1 MKEKWSDHLLEH
13 KHLFQEN
20 TIVGLFGLALEQ
32 EPEKEALVT
41 ETVRL
46 TYREL
51 DRQSEQI
58 ARELLLEGVEE
69 GEVVA
74 VRTGRSACSIAAIL
88 GIWKIGCA
96 YVFLDSDQPAFYNA
110 LCMQECGV
118 RHEVTGE
125 LAERAMGRDQPGTQG
140 LPEKCLAEG
149 AARDRTEGRPVGG
162 EPQKASFAERGQM
175 DRLAVVVYTSGST
188 GKPKGVLITQ
198 RNLAASISNFGEIGF
213 TSDDHYGC
221 FASLMFIASVYDIAL
236 SLSIGATLYLIPK
249 AIRKNIREVAR
260 YYREKRITAT
270 FLPPHMAMKY
280 MELDQ
285 GSPLRLLLSGSEPVR
300 NLKERS
306 YTIVNVYAS
315 SEACAIISFYKVED
329 SRRSYPIGQI
339 VSALRGYIVDE
350 TGEPVRPG
358 EVGELWIC
366 GPQVSKGYCRMQKL
380 TAERFCPNPFCDDP
394 PFRTVFKTGDMVAKN
409 EKGELVYHGRRDN
422 MVKIRGFRVE
432 LTGVE
437 RHMLEY
443 PKIKEAC
450 CKAYTDK
457 GGTNLLF
464 GYYIAEG
471 PIEHEDFRR
480 YLGTVLPYYMIP
492 LGLVRCEEFPRTLSG
507 KVDRQAF
514 LPPDGLDDW
523 RGLAERY
530 R

>member
-13 KHLFQEN
+13 KALFQEN
-20 TIVGLFGLALEQ
+20 TIVGLFGLAVEH
-32 EPEKEALVT
+32 EPEKEALVAEPARCAFNEPARCT
-41 ETVRL
+41 ANEPVRL
-46 TYREL
+46 TYSEL
-51 DRQSEQI
+51 DRQSDQI
-58 ARELLLEGVEE
+58 AWALLEEGVEV

-74 VRTGRSACSIAAIL
+74 LRTGQSACSVAAIL

-96 YVFLDSDQPAFYNA
+96 YVFLDSDQPAFYNT
-110 LCMQECGV
+110 LCVQECGV
-118 RHEVTGE
+118 RHQVTE
-125 LAERAMGRDQPGTQG
+125 EFLERV
-140 LPEKCLAEG
+140 L
-149 AARDRTEGRPVGG
+149 GRPLPGA
-162 EPQKASFAERGQM
+162 PQRQTKGAFAERGDM

-213 TSDDHYGC
+213 TSNDHYGC

-249 AIRKNIREVAR
+249 AIRKNIREVAE
-260 YYREKRITAT
+260 YYKEKTITAT

-285 GSPLRLLLSGSEPVR
+285 ESPLRLLLSGSEPVR
-300 NLKERS
+300 NLNERP

-315 SEACAIISFYKVED
+315 SEACAVASFYKVAD
-329 SRRSYPIGQI
+329 SRRSYPIGQL

-350 TGEPVRPG
+350 AGEPVQAG
-358 EVGELWIC
+358 EVGELWIS
-366 GPQVSKGYCRMQKL
+366 GPQVSKGYCRMQEL
-380 TAERFCPNPFCDDP
+380 TAERFCPNPFCRDA
-394 PFRTVFKTGDMVAKN
+394 FFETVFKTGDMVAKN
-409 EKGELVYHGRRDN
+409 EMGELVYHGRRDN

-437 RHMLEY
+437 KHMLEY

-450 CKAYTDK
+450 CKAYADK

-464 GYYIAEG
+464 GYYISEG
-471 PIEHEDFRR
+471 PIDHEDLRR
-480 YLGTVLPYYMIP
+480 YLGTVMPYYMIP
-492 LGLVRCEEFPRTLSG
+492 LGLVRCEKFPRTLSG

-514 LPPDGLDDW
+514 LPPNGLDDW

>member
-1 MKEKWSDHLLEH
+1 M
-13 KHLFQEN
+13 FQEN
-20 TIVGLFGLALEQ
+20 TIVGLFGLALKQ
-32 EPEKEALVT
+32 GPEKEALVT

-69 GEVVA
+69 GEVIA
-74 VRTGRSACSIAAIL
+74 VRTGRSACSVAAIL

-96 YVFLDSDQPAFYNA
+96 YVFLDSDQPAFYNT

-118 RHEVTGE
+118 RHEVTRE
-125 LAERAMGRDQPGTQG
+125 LAERARGRELPGTQG
-140 LPEKCLAEG
+140 QRK
-149 AARDRTEGRPVGG
+149 
-162 EPQKASFAERGQM
+162 EPFAERGQM

-329 SRRSYPIGQI
+329 SRRAYPIGRL
-339 VSALRGYIVDE
+339 VPALRGYIVDE
-350 TGEPVRPG
+350 AGEPVRSG
-358 EVGELWIC
+358 EMGELWIS
-366 GPQVSKGYCRMQKL
+366 GPQVSKGYCRMQEL

-394 PFRTVFKTGDMVAKN
+394 LFGTVFKTGDMVAKN

-437 RHMLEY
+437 KHMLEY

-471 PIEHEDFRR
+471 PIDHEDFRR

-523 RGLAERY
+523 RELAERY